1 MTIPNINDNEQAVLD
16 LLRFQGSLTVNQ
28 LCDYIGVTATA
39 IRQRLGRLD
48 AGGLIERVAERSERG
63 RPTFQYRLTSTGF
76 QAVGENMADLAEALW
91 LEVLEISDVAV
102 RKSVL
107 EGVLSRLTE
116 KYRDQVSGRTI
127 TERLQSI
134 AAIFR
139 QRKIPF
145 VVETKSDRSELRVV
159 GCPYPRLNEHS
170 NEICQLEQQLVARLL
185 DAPVALNHCQCNS
198 SGGLC
203 CTFTADSR
211 EQLNSYPGTPH
222 AIPLAKNSSQE
233 LQKTNSQPES

>member
-16 LLRFQGSLTVNQ
+16 LLRFQGSLSVNQ
-28 LCDYIGVTATA
+28 LCDQIGVTATA

-48 AGGLIERVAERSERG
+48 AGGLIERIADRRERG
-63 RPTFQYRLTSTGF
+63 RPTYQYRLSTAGF
-76 QAVGENMADLAEALW
+76 SAVGENMADLAEALW
-91 LEVLEISDVAV
+91 LEVLEIPDAAV

-116 KYRDQVSGRTI
+116 KYRGLVSGKTI
-127 TERLQSI
+127 TDRLKSI
-134 AAIFR
+134 AAIFKE
-139 QRKIPF
+139 RKIPF
-145 VVETKSDRSELRVV
+145 VVESKSDRSELRIV
-159 GCPYPRLNEHS
+159 GCPYPKLNDHG

-203 CTFTADSR
+203 CTFTA
-211 EQLNSYPGTPH
+211 ETGQQLDNPGTHH
-222 AIPLAKNSSQE
+222 AVSVGEVADQE
-233 LQKTNSQPES
+233 LLNLHSQSD